1 MDEKILAIW
10 LSEAL
15 GAGSVFGKRLIG
27 EYGSFREIYALDE
40 KGYERVGINSSSATM
55 ARLLDKNTDGA
66 KKCAAFCDSNYFEII
81 DWNSDMYPGRL
92 KAIKDPPAV
101 LYARGRMTDF
111 DDNVCIA
118 VVGTRSYSDAGWNAT
133 YRVASGIASG
143 GAVVVTGLAS
153 GIDTAATR
161 AALDSSGFAVGVI
174 GSGPEKIYPSENK
187 ELFEEMYVKGLII
200 SEKPPFSEITGRYFP
215 VRNRIIS
222 GLCNAVLVGEGSTR
236 SGAMITAAHASEQG
250 RRIFAIPGDISGA
263 ESSGV
268 NNLIREGAVPAFE
281 ASDVLRDYM
290 YLYPHRIGLDKSIS
304 AGDISVPEK
313 RSTKRVRVLNG
324 KSPLVKEIVPKKQK
338 ADIPETKPV
347 TFSKVY
353 EGNAVKPDAV
363 KNETEQDGFDIESLE
378 GLEKKIYKYI
388 AAKGKTVSDEICGE
402 VGADMMSVNIALTA
416 LEMMGLVETEGPNVK
431 LKR

>member
-133 YRVASGIASG
+133 YRIASGIASG

-187 ELFEEMYVKGLII
+187 ELFE
-200 SEKPPFSEITGRYFP
+200 
-215 VRNRIIS
+215 
-222 GLCNAVLVGEGSTR
+222 GS
-236 SGAMITAAHASEQG
+236 
-250 RRIFAIPGDISGA
+250 
-263 ESSGV
+263 
-268 NNLIREGAVPAFE
+268 
-281 ASDVLRDYM
+281 
-290 YLYPHRIGLDKSIS
+290 
-304 AGDISVPEK
+304 
-313 RSTKRVRVLNG
+313 
-324 KSPLVKEIVPKKQK
+324 
-338 ADIPETKPV
+338 
-347 TFSKVY
+347 
-353 EGNAVKPDAV
+353 
-363 KNETEQDGFDIESLE
+363 
-378 GLEKKIYKYI
+378 
-388 AAKGKTVSDEICGE
+388 
-402 VGADMMSVNIALTA
+402 
-416 LEMMGLVETEGPNVK
+416 
-431 LKR
+431 